1 MPDQERTEL
10 ANIRRFEAAGFRAWP
25 ATSGQ
30 YDGTWAIRLTASH
43 PSWRLNSINPLD
55 PSDHH
60 RLDER
65 MERLS
70 RRFRAYGRPPTFRLS
85 PLAAPEI
92 SRHLDELG
100 WLTAKPSAVMRLPLS
115 EDVVCDAMHQI
126 PLQDMN
132 RFVNAAF
139 QVHGYGPE
147 LRPGFTEMIS
157 SIKPEAGLFV
167 LEENGVPVSATI
179 CAHDGILAGLFEVG
193 TVENERGKGHARR
206 IILSALRWAYSRGA
220 RQAWLQVEESNASAV
235 NLYRSLGFLDVYHYH
250 YRHPAE

>member
-1 MPDQERTEL
+1 ANQPIAISCRSPLANIALHIMANAIRPIRKKRSRLTWKMMTSSSRSISVWAMARPPFGHAISPRNMLPSMVTIGASSLPDQERTEL

-25 ATSGQ
+25 ATSVQ

-100 WLTAKPSAVMRLPLS
+100 WLTAKPSTVMRLPLS
-115 EDVVCDAMHQI
+115 ADVVCDAM
-126 PLQDMN
+126 
-132 RFVNAAF
+132 R
-139 QVHGYGPE
+139 
-147 LRPGFTEMIS
+147 S
-157 SIKPEAGLFV
+157 
-167 LEENGVPVSATI
+167 EEHT
-179 CAHDGILAGLFEVG
+179 
-193 TVENERGKGHARR
+193 
-206 IILSALRWAYSRGA
+206 
-220 RQAWLQVEESNASAV
+220 
-235 NLYRSLGFLDVYHYH
+235 
-250 YRHPAE
+250 